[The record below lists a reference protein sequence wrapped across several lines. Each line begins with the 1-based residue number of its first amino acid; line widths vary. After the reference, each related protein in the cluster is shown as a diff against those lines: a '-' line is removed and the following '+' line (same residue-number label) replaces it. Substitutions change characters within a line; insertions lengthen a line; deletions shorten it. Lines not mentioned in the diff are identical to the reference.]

1 MAAGWA
7 EVRTS
12 SATYVGPHGGV
23 WSLMKVVI
31 GDFTKTE
38 HWERSGFLPF
48 NTTLPSTG
56 GGHGDDAEADATSGS
71 DTLPWTVLD

>member
-23 WSLMKVVI
+23 WSLKKVVI
-31 GDFTKTE
+31 GDFTNKE
-38 HWERSGFLPF
+38 HWERSGFLPS
-48 NTTLPSTG
+48 TLPSTG
-56 GGHGDDAEADATSGS
+56 GGDGDDAEADATSGS
-71 DTLPWTVLD
+71 DTLP